1 MSKKMKPDVL
11 GDIISLLPTEE
22 GARTQILATRWRH
35 LWLSSAPLNLDCT
48 ALRSRWGGDI
58 PEGTVSSILSAHPGP
73 VRRFCL
79 DEYFRPSH
87 QPDAAVVDAW
97 LSSPTLDNLQQLELL
112 NSTDY
117 PPLPPTPLRATALR
131 FARTLRVATFG
142 SCTLPSQP
150 PLFPNLKLLTLD
162 NACISDCSL
171 RKRGAPLSSACC
183 FTTSMAS
190 LVSGSAP
197 TASKASACV

>member
-1 MSKKMKPDVL
+1 LAAAAAAAMKTVEPGSHMSKKMKPEAPAGTGAGQEEDRISHLPDVIL

-131 FARTLRVATFG
+131 FARTLRVATFE
-142 SCTLPSQP
+142 
-150 PLFPNLKLLTLD
+150 
-162 NACISDCSL
+162 
-171 RKRGAPLSSACC
+171 APGL
-183 FTTSMAS
+183 
-190 LVSGSAP
+190 P
-197 TASKASACV
+197 TASVPKS